1 MATPVERTG
10 LWRHIFI
17 ASLYILNLILMRKLT
32 ILLVGLL
39 LSVGEVYATHPE
51 HLWLGG
57 DISGT
62 TANEARGIFSA
73 DTTGMVTE
81 NTLLMKNYGMD
92 AVRLRVW
99 VNPKDGWSS
108 KEDVLT
114 MAKRAKDLGMEIMID
129 FHYSDWWAD
138 PGKQNI
144 PKAWESYDLP
154 QMKEALANHTKE
166 TLGLLKDNGIN
177 VKWVQVGNETRDGML
192 WPMGQISQGNFKN
205 YAELSQAGYDAVKE
219 IYPDAAVIVHI
230 DNGYDNDVYNFIFDG
245 LKENNSKWDIIGMSV
260 YPYWAMEAG
269 KEPDAD
275 STLKDAAENIR
286 RLKEKYGCDIMITEV
301 GVESEKPEEGEK
313 IMNQLFDL
321 VINDVDGACT
331 GVFYWAPESFQTTD
345 FYGNKR
351 GYALGAFRNA
361 RPTKIMNSFKRAS
374 EIMRTTR

>member
-1 MATPVERTG
+1 
-10 LWRHIFI
+10 
-17 ASLYILNLILMRKLT
+17 MRKLT

-260 YPYWAMEAG
+260 YPYWAMETG

-374 EIMRTTR
+374 EIMKSNRW